1 MNCYSCNNCICI
13 DNISSKYGVENKNL
27 DIQDVLKEQG
37 VRIDDLMALRDSLM
51 KGGLKF
57 NDEEDEG
64 DFEDKY
70 VCVLFC
76 CGPVFIFL
84 IIYTIL

>member
-1 MNCYSCNNCICI
+1 MKYFSSYDPTCI

-51 KGGLKF
+51 KGT
-57 NDEEDEG
+57 NTT
-64 DFEDKY
+64 
-70 VCVLFC
+70 
-76 CGPVFIFL
+76 FIE
-84 IIYTIL
+84 

>member
-1 MNCYSCNNCICI
+1 MKYFSSYDLTCI

-51 KGGLKF
+51 KGK
-57 NDEEDEG
+57 
-64 DFEDKY
+64 
-70 VCVLFC
+70 
-76 CGPVFIFL
+76 
-84 IIYTIL
+84 